1 MQKED
6 LHGYV
11 PAIASPF
18 NDKGEIMEDAFVEL
32 FEFLIGRGATTIC
45 IAGDNG
51 ESWALSAAERGRL
64 VRLAK
69 DTAKDRVNVMM
80 GISAP
85 TIDASLAYVNAAEE
99 NGADVLL
106 SMPQT
111 YVLKASEA
119 ELYARFDKVS
129 AATDKPLVLY
139 NSPRRMGFS
148 LTVDQTET
156 LLDSHNVIGIKES
169 QRDFFHHT
177 HLLQRLGD
185 KMSVMTGPCHYILPN
200 FALGAKGFI
209 ATGPEFTDLKPSEMA
224 AVGAGAPDETWRH
237 AHYQLTA
244 LYELLM
250 GTATWPASFKAALNL
265 IGLPAGVPRDPVL
278 PATEADNDKIKRVFD
293 QLGISYSS
301 CA

>member
-11 PAIASPF
+11 PAIATPF
-18 NDKGEIMEDAFVEL
+18 NDKGEIMDDAFVEL

-69 DTAKDRVNVMM
+69 DIAKGRVKVMM

-85 TIDASLAYVNAAEE
+85 TIDASLAYVRAAEE

-119 ELYARFDKVS
+119 ELYARFDKVT
-129 AATDKPLVLY
+129 AATDLPLVLY

-148 LTVDQTET
+148 LTIDQTET
-156 LLDSHNVIGIKES
+156 LLDSHNIIGIKES
-169 QRDFFHHT
+169 QRDFFYHT
-177 HLLQRLGD
+177 HLLNRLGD
-185 KMSVMTGPCHYILPN
+185 RMSVMTGPCHYILPN

-209 ATGPEFTDLKPSEMA
+209 ATGPEFTDLMPSDMA
-224 AVGAGAPDETWRH
+224 AVGAGAPDDRWRQ
-237 AHYQLTA
+237 AHYQLTV

-278 PATEADNDKIKRVFD
+278 PATQADIDKIKRAFD
-293 QLGISYSS
+293 LLGISYS
-301 CA
+301 

>member
-1 MQKED
+1 MNRQD

-11 PAIASPF
+11 PAIATPF
-18 NDKGEIMEDAFVEL
+18 NDRGEIMEDAFADL
-32 FEFLIGRGATTIC
+32 FEFLLARGATCVC

-51 ESWALSAAERGRL
+51 ESWALSADERGRL

-69 DTAKDRVNVMM
+69 DISKGRVPVMM

-85 TIDASLAYVNAAEE
+85 TIDASLAYVKAAED

-119 ELYARFDKVS
+119 ELMARFDKVS

-148 LTVDQTET
+148 LTIDQTER
-156 LLDSHNVIGIKES
+156 LLNNHNVIGIKES
-169 QRDFFHHT
+169 QRDFFYHT

-185 KMSVMTGPCHYILPN
+185 KLSVMTGPCHYIMPA
-200 FALGAKGFI
+200 FGLGAAGFI
-209 ATGPEFTDLKPSEMA
+209 ATGPEFTDLLPSDMA
-224 AVGAGAPDETWRH
+224 RVGTSAPDETYRK
-237 AHYQLTA
+237 AHYQLTV

-250 GTATWPASFKAALNL
+250 GTGTWPAAFKAALNL
-265 IGLPAGVPRDPVL
+265 IGQPAGVPCDPVL
-278 PATEADNDKIKRVFD
+278 PLAEADLDKIKRTFD
-293 QLGISYSS
+293 ELGISY
-301 CA
+301 A

>member
-1 MQKED
+1 MKKED

-11 PAIASPF
+11 PAIVTPF
-18 NDKGEIMEDAFVEL
+18 SAAGEIMEDAFVEM

-51 ESWALSAAERGRL
+51 ESWALSADERGRL

-69 DTAKDRVNVMM
+69 DAAKGRVRVMM

-85 TIDASLAYVNAAEE
+85 TIAACLAYVRAAEE

-119 ELYARFDKVS
+119 ELMVRFDKMS
-129 AATDKPLVLY
+129 AATAKPLVLY

-148 LTVDQTET
+148 LSVDQIET
-156 LLDSHNVIGIKES
+156 LLNNHNVIGIKES

-185 KMSVMTGPCHYILPN
+185 RMSVMTGPCHYILPN

-209 ATGPEFTDLKPSEMA
+209 ATGPEFTDLKPSDMA
-224 AVGAGAPDETWRH
+224 TVGTTAPDMTWRH
-237 AHYQLTA
+237 AHYQLTV

-265 IGLPAGVPRDPVL
+265 IGLPAGVPRDPVM
-278 PATEADNDKIKRVFD
+278 PATAADIDKIKRTFD
-293 QLGISYSS
+293 RLGISYS
-301 CA
+301 

>member
-1 MQKED
+1 MKKED

-11 PAIASPF
+11 PAIATPF
-18 NDKGEIMEDAFVEL
+18 NEKGEIMEDAFVEL
-32 FEFLIGRGATTIC
+32 FEFLIERGATTIC

-51 ESWALSAAERGRL
+51 ESWALSAAKRGRL

-69 DTAKDRVNVMM
+69 DTAKDRVKVMM

-85 TIDASLAYVNAAEE
+85 TIDASLAYVKAAEE

-119 ELYARFDKVS
+119 ELMGRFEKVS

-148 LTVDQTET
+148 LTIDQTET
-156 LLDSHNVIGIKES
+156 LLNNHNVIGIKES
-169 QRDFFHHT
+169 QRDFFYHT
-177 HLLQRLGD
+177 HLLERLGD
-185 KMSVMTGPCHYILPN
+185 KMSVMTGPCHYIMPN

-224 AVGAGAPDETWRH
+224 AVGGGKPDETYRR
-237 AHYQLTA
+237 AHHQLTV

-278 PATEADNDKIKRVFD
+278 PATQADIDKIKRTFD
-293 QLGISYSS
+293 QLGISYK
-301 CA
+301 

>member
-11 PAIASPF
+11 PAIATPF
-18 NDKGEIMEDAFVEL
+18 NERGEIMEDAFVEL
-32 FEFLIGRGATTIC
+32 FEFLLSRGATCVC
-45 IAGDNG
+45 ISGDNG
-51 ESWALSAAERGRL
+51 ESWALNAAERGRL

-69 DTAKDRVNVMM
+69 DTAKGRVPVMM

-85 TIDASLAYVNAAEE
+85 TIDTSIAYIKAAED

-119 ELYARFDKVS
+119 ELMARFDKVS
-129 AATDKPLVLY
+129 AATQLPLVLY

-148 LTVDQTET
+148 LTIDQTEA
-156 LLDSHNVIGIKES
+156 LLNNHNVIGIKES
-169 QRDFFHHT
+169 QRDFFYHT
-177 HLLQRLGD
+177 HLLKRLGHRL
-185 KMSVMTGPCHYILPN
+185 SVMTGPCHYIMPA

-209 ATGPEFTDLKPSEMA
+209 ATGPEFTDLLPSKMA
-224 AVGAGAPDETWRH
+224 AVGAGAPDDTYRH
-237 AHYQLTA
+237 AHYQLTV

-250 GTATWPASFKAALNL
+250 GLGTWPASFKAALNL
-265 IGLPAGVPRDPVL
+265 IGLPAGVPRDPVMAL
-278 PATEADNDKIKRVFD
+278 GAQDIDKIKRTFD
-293 QLGISYSS
+293 ELGISY
-301 CA
+301 A

>member
-11 PAIASPF
+11 PAIATPF
-18 NDKGEIMEDAFVEL
+18 NAKGEIMEDAFVEL
-32 FEFLIGRGATTIC
+32 FEFLIGRGATSIC
-45 IAGDNG
+45 VAGDNG

-69 DTAKDRVNVMM
+69 DTAKDRVKVIL

-85 TIDASLAYVNAAEE
+85 TIDASLAYVKAAEE
-99 NGADVLL
+99 NGADALL

-111 YVLKASEA
+111 YVLKATEA
-119 ELYARFDKVS
+119 ELMARFDKVS
-129 AATDKPLVLY
+129 AATNKPLVLY

-148 LTVDQTET
+148 LTVDQTEM
-156 LLDSHNVIGIKES
+156 LMNNHNVIGIKES
-169 QRDFFHHT
+169 QRDFFYHT

-224 AVGAGAPDETWRH
+224 AVGTSAPDETWRK
-237 AHYQLTA
+237 AHYQLTVI
-244 LYELLM
+244 YELLM
-250 GTATWPASFKAALNL
+250 GTATWPAAFKAALNL
-265 IGLPAGVPRDPVL
+265 IGQPAGVPRDPVL
-278 PATEADNDKIKRVFD
+278 PVTEVDLDKIKRVFD
-293 QLGISYSS
+293 QLGISYSR
-301 CA
+301 

>member
-1 MQKED
+1 MNKED

-11 PAIASPF
+11 PAIVTPF
-18 NDKGEIMEDAFVEL
+18 NENGEIMEDAFVDL
-32 FEFLIGRGATTIC
+32 FEFLISRGATCIC

-51 ESWALSAAERGRL
+51 ESWALSASERGRL

-69 DTAKDRVNVMM
+69 DTSKGRVPVMM

-85 TIDASLAYVNAAEE
+85 TIDASIAYIRAAEE

-119 ELYARFDKVS
+119 ELMARFDKVS

-148 LTVDQTET
+148 LTIDQTEK
-156 LLDSHNVIGIKES
+156 LLNNHNVIGIKES
-169 QRDFFHHT
+169 QRDFFYHT
-177 HLLQRLGD
+177 HLLDRLGD
-185 KMSVMTGPCHYILPN
+185 KLSVMTGPCHYIMPA

-209 ATGPEFTDLKPSEMA
+209 ATGPEFTDMLPSDMA
-224 AVGAGAPDETWRH
+224 AAGAGIPDARYRH
-237 AHYQLTA
+237 AHKQLTV

-265 IGLPAGVPRDPVL
+265 IGQPAGVPRDPVL
-278 PATEADNDKIKRVFD
+278 AATQDDIDKIKRGFD
-293 QLGISYSS
+293 DLGISYV
-301 CA
+301 

>member
-1 MQKED
+1 MNKED

-11 PAIASPF
+11 PAIATPF
-18 NDKGEIMEDAFVEL
+18 NENGAIMEDAFVDL
-32 FEFLIGRGATTIC
+32 FEFLISRGATCVC

-69 DTAKDRVNVMM
+69 DTSKGRVPVMM

-85 TIDASLAYVNAAEE
+85 TIDASVAYIRAAEE

-111 YVLKASEA
+111 YVLKATDA
-119 ELYARFDKVS
+119 ELMARFDKVS
-129 AATDKPLVLY
+129 AETDKPLVLY

-148 LTVDQTET
+148 LTIDQTET
-156 LLDSHNVIGIKES
+156 LLNNHNVIGIKES
-169 QRDFFHHT
+169 QRDFFYHT
-177 HLLQRLGD
+177 HLLDRLGD
-185 KMSVMTGPCHYILPN
+185 KMSVMTGPCHYILPA

-209 ATGPEFTDLKPSEMA
+209 ATGPEFTDMLPSDMA
-224 AVGAGAPDETWRH
+224 AAGIGAPDAAYRR
-237 AHYQLTA
+237 AHKQLTV

-265 IGLPAGVPRDPVL
+265 IGQPAGVPRDPVHA
-278 PATEADNDKIKRVFD
+278 ATQADFDKIKRCFD
-293 QLGISYSS
+293 DLGISYV
-301 CA
+301 

>member
-11 PAIASPF
+11 PAIATPF
-18 NDKGEIMEDAFVEL
+18 NAAGDIMEDAFVEL
-32 FEFLIGRGATTIC
+32 FEFLIKRGATTIC

-69 DTAKDRVNVMM
+69 DTARGRVKVMM
-80 GISAP
+80 SISAP
-85 TIDASLAYVNAAEE
+85 TIDASLAYVKAAED

-119 ELYARFDKVS
+119 ELMARFDKVS
-129 AATDKPLVLY
+129 AATGKPLVLY

-148 LTVDQTET
+148 LTIDQTET
-156 LLDSHNVIGIKES
+156 LLNNHNVIGIKES
-169 QRDFFHHT
+169 QRDFFYHT

-224 AVGAGAPDETWRH
+224 AVGAGAPDDTWRH
-237 AHYQLTA
+237 AHYQLTV

-278 PATEADNDKIKRVFD
+278 PATQTDIDKIKRCFD
-293 QLGISYSS
+293 QLGISYS
-301 CA
+301 

>member
-1 MQKED
+1 MNKDD

-11 PAIASPF
+11 PAIATPF
-18 NDKGEIMEDAFVEL
+18 SAKGEIMEDAFVAL
-32 FEFLIGRGATTIC
+32 FEFLIGRGATSIC

-51 ESWALSAAERGRL
+51 ESWALTAAERGRL

-69 DTAKDRVNVMM
+69 DTSRGRVGVMM

-85 TIDASLAYVNAAEE
+85 TIEACLGYVRAAEE

-119 ELYARFDKVS
+119 ELMARFDKIS
-129 AATDKPLVLY
+129 AATGLPLVLY

-156 LLDSHNVIGIKES
+156 LVNAHNVIGIKES
-169 QRDFFHHT
+169 QRDFFYHT
-177 HLLQRLGD
+177 HLLARLGG
-185 KMSVMTGPCHYILPN
+185 KMSVMTGPCHYILPA

-209 ATGPEFTDLKPSEMA
+209 ATGPEFTDLLPSQMQE
-224 AVGAGAPDETWRH
+224 VGTSAPDETYRK
-237 AHYQLTA
+237 AHYQLTVI
-244 LYELLM
+244 YEMLM
-250 GTATWPASFKAALNL
+250 GTGTWPASFKAALNL
-265 IGLPAGVPRDPVL
+265 IGQPAGVPRDPVL
-278 PATEADNDKIKRVFD
+278 PLSGQDLDKIRRTFD
-293 QLGISYSS
+293 ALGISYR
-301 CA
+301 

>member
-6 LHGYV
+6 LFGYV
-11 PAIASPF
+11 PAVATPF
-18 NDKGEIMEDAFVEL
+18 DAAGNIMEDAFAEL
-32 FEFLIGRGATTIC
+32 VEFLIGRGASSIC

-51 ESWALSAAERGRL
+51 ESWALSADERGRL
-64 VRLAK
+64 LRLAK
-69 DTAKDRVNVMM
+69 ETAKGRAHMIM

-85 TIDASLAYVNAAEE
+85 TIEASLAYVRAAED
-99 NGADVLL
+99 NGADALL

-119 ELYARFDKVS
+119 ELMARFDKVS
-129 AATDKPLVLY
+129 AATKLPLVLY

-148 LTVDQTET
+148 LTLDQTER
-156 LLDSHNVIGIKES
+156 LLEHHNVIGIKES
-169 QRDFFHHT
+169 QRDFFYHT
-177 HLLQRLGD
+177 HLLNRLGGR
-185 KMSVMTGPCHYILPN
+185 MSVMTGPCHYIMPN

-224 AVGAGAPDETWRH
+224 AVGAAAPGASWRH
-237 AHYQLTA
+237 AHHQLTV

-250 GTATWPASFKAALNL
+250 GTATWPAAFKAALNL

-278 PATEADNDKIKRVFD
+278 PATEADIDKIKRCFD
-293 QLGISYSS
+293 DLGISYR
-301 CA
+301 

>member
-1 MQKED
+1 MNKDD

-11 PAIASPF
+11 PAIATPF
-18 NDKGEIMEDAFVEL
+18 NENGEIMEDAFVDL
-32 FEFLIGRGATTIC
+32 FEFLISRGATCVC

-51 ESWALSAAERGRL
+51 ESWALSAQERGRL

-69 DTAKDRVNVMM
+69 DTSKGRVPVMM

-85 TIDASLAYVNAAEE
+85 TIDASIAYIRAAEE

-119 ELYARFDKVS
+119 ELMARFDKVS

-148 LTVDQTET
+148 LTIDQTET
-156 LLDSHNVIGIKES
+156 LLNNHNVIGIKES
-169 QRDFFHHT
+169 QRDFFYHT
-177 HLLQRLGD
+177 HLLDRLGD
-185 KMSVMTGPCHYILPN
+185 KMSVMTGPCHYIMPA

-209 ATGPEFTDLKPSEMA
+209 ATGPEFTDMLPSDMA
-224 AVGAGAPDETWRH
+224 AAGAGAPDATYRKVH
-237 AHYQLTA
+237 KQLTV

-265 IGLPAGVPRDPVL
+265 IGQPAGVPRDPVL
-278 PATEADNDKIKRVFD
+278 PATQVDIDKIKRCFD
-293 QLGISYSS
+293 DLGISYV
-301 CA
+301 